1 MSEPKPEDAEASNKK
16 HRGSE
21 IAHAPASSPT
31 GSKQQQLSFCRSS
44 SVASSIFGVKSS
56 SGGPPR
62 RRAFKESKS
71 GVVNLED
78 EDGGED
84 DSQTNATIC
93 FLAAKTKLKK
103 MIDVEISKRSAK
115 NYSMPVLTAIVSK
128 LADEDKAELRRTGD
142 WDALDKAYQQF
153 LKQLEDM
160 KNQLTDIDQDFYF
173 VGLPRLGQTI
183 LHGLSLPSPRAP

>member
-1 MSEPKPEDAEASNKK
+1 
-16 HRGSE
+16 
-21 IAHAPASSPT
+21 
-31 GSKQQQLSFCRSS
+31 
-44 SVASSIFGVKSS
+44 V
-56 SGGPPR
+56 
-62 RRAFKESKS
+62 
-71 GVVNLED
+71 ED

-103 MIDVEISKRSAK
+103 MIDAEISKRSAK
-115 NYSMPVLTAIVSK
+115 NYSMPVLTSIVSK

-173 VGLPRLGQTI
+173 VGLPRLRPNYAAWALSPKSKGS
-183 LHGLSLPSPRAP
+183 LSLWRGGRGSFRQDCLCCAGLDARIYC